1 MSSRGHSLE
10 EKCARLSLN
19 TLMPARAFLFLLH
32 FKKQQHICEYLSK
45 QVFEN
50 VMSQSFPPTAE
61 VVWGG
66 VGVGG
71 RWRPLV
77 KFCLTEATT
86 EMNYLLFTDSSS
98 VVAW

>member
-66 VGVGG
+66 VGWGWGG
-71 RWRPLV
+71 DGGHL
-77 KFCLTEATT
+77 
-86 EMNYLLFTDSSS
+86 
-98 VVAW
+98 